1 MELRK
6 GRPAVSLYKVYVTPA
21 AWKEMK
27 NLPGQMRQRVRK
39 VVGVLAEN
47 PRPPKS
53 KALEVPGLISEV
65 RRLRLDRWRI
75 VYAITEADQAV
86 DVLAVRK
93 RPPYD
98 YGDLA
103 TLLGDYLTE

>member
-1 MELRK
+1 
-6 GRPAVSLYKVYVTPA
+6 VSRYNVYVTPA
-21 AWKEMK
+21 AWKEIK
-27 NLPGQMRQRVRK
+27 NLPSPMRQRVRK
-39 VVGVLAEN
+39 AVGALAEK

-53 KALEVPGLISEV
+53 KALAVPGLQSEV

-75 VYAITEADQAV
+75 VYAITEADEAV

-98 YGDLA
+98 YGDLEA
-103 TLLGDYLTE
+103 LLKDYPGE

>member
-1 MELRK
+1 
-6 GRPAVSLYKVYVTPA
+6 VSRYKLYVTPS
-21 AWKEMK
+21 AWKEVK
-27 NLPGQMRQRVRK
+27 TLPGQVRQRVRK
-39 VVGVLAEN
+39 AVAALAEN

-53 KALEVPGLISEV
+53 KALAVPGLHAEV

-75 VYAITEADQAV
+75 VDAITEADAVV

-98 YGDLA
+98 YGDLEA
-103 TLLGDYLTE
+103 LLKDFPSK

>member
-1 MELRK
+1 
-6 GRPAVSLYKVYVTPA
+6 VSRYTVYVTPA

-27 NLPGQMRQRVRK
+27 TLPGHMRQRARRAVSA
-39 VVGVLAEN
+39 LAED
-47 PRPPKS
+47 PRPAKS
-53 KALEVPGLISEV
+53 KALDVPGVPCEV
-65 RRLRLDRWRI
+65 RRLRFDRWRV
-75 VYAITEADQAV
+75 VYAVTEAEQVV

-103 TLLGDYLTE
+103 TLLEDGPST

>member
-1 MELRK
+1 MSSYQL
-6 GRPAVSLYKVYVTPA
+6 YVTPA
-21 AWKEMK
+21 ALKEIK
-27 NLPGQMRQRVRK
+27 SLPGKVRQRTRK
-39 VVGVLAEN
+39 AVAALAEN

-53 KALEVPGLISEV
+53 KALDIPGFPLEV

-75 VYAITEADQAV
+75 VYTVSDGDAIV

-98 YGDLA
+98 YGDLES
-103 TLLGDYLTE
+103 LLKDYPSA